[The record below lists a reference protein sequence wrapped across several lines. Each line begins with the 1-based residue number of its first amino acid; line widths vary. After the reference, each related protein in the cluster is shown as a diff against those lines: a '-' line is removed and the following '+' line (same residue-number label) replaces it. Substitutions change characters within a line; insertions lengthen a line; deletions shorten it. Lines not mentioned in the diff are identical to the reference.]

1 MRINFIDSD
10 EEGNKED
17 GREQQQLPGIVKCVS
32 RNIVMDDWCV
42 RTTRRVQ
49 FDSDGEKEGERQAIF
64 LNYLIEQWDN
74 SVMNVNAIFD
84 RTLATWANQSI
95 KKVKIRKKKVNFEK
109 LTTLTKS

>member
-42 RTTRRVQ
+42 RTTRRV
-49 FDSDGEKEGERQAIF
+49 
-64 LNYLIEQWDN
+64 
-74 SVMNVNAIFD
+74 
-84 RTLATWANQSI
+84 
-95 KKVKIRKKKVNFEK
+95 
-109 LTTLTKS
+109 